1 MIWETFAGI
10 FVIMLAA
17 ELADKTQLVVFA
29 LVAATAKAK
38 QVYLGA
44 LGGLFCT
51 TALGV
56 IAGSVLTLFVP
67 LELLQLVA
75 GCVFVALGV
84 YALFRARRREEETSE
99 SLTVGKYVWARAF
112 ALLFLAE
119 FGDKTQIVVILAV
132 ASTGLL
138 PVVFLA
144 AFLAMALVNGIGA
157 VLGDRA
163 RLVFGAKAIVYVAS
177 AAFILAGVL
186 VLASALLP
194 F

>member
-1 MIWETFAGI
+1 MVWETFAGI
-10 FVIMLAA
+10 FVIMLLA

-29 LVAATAKAK
+29 LVAATAKPK

-44 LGGLFCT
+44 LGGLFCA

-56 IAGSVLTLFVP
+56 AAGSLLTLFVP
-67 LELLQLVA
+67 LELVQLV
-75 GCVFVALGV
+75 GGGVFVALGV
-84 YALFRARRREEETSE
+84 YALFKARRGKEEASE
-99 SLTVGKYVWARAF
+99 PVTVGKFVWARAF

-119 FGDKTQIVVILAV
+119 FGDKTQIIVILAV

-138 PVVFLA
+138 LVVFLA
-144 AFLAMALVNGIGA
+144 AFLAMALVNGFGA

-163 RLVFGAKAIVYVAS
+163 RHIFGAKTIVYVAS
-177 AAFILAGVL
+177 AAFILAGIL